1 MSQNKESKRE
11 RKDKSKEKNFAAIE
25 STRKRKRDNERN
37 EGMMG
42 VLRGP
47 FIAL

>member
-1 MSQNKESKRE
+1 MSQNKEKKRE
-11 RKDKSKEKNFAAIE
+11 RERIKEKNFAAME
-25 STRKRKRDNERN
+25 STRKRKRDDEKN